1 MGDLCVMEPVGVGSE
16 IWVRELWF
24 GSGVVKFKKAKGKA
38 NVDLFILRISLV
50 GFALL
55 NDYEKGDFYSHS
67 SLSCF
72 ALSRLLLVMRMR
84 SISWLGEHS
93 ADCKWLDEVC
103 YGQTSANR

>member
-1 MGDLCVMEPVGVGSE
+1 MLASDL
-16 IWVRELWF
+16 R
-24 GSGVVKFKKAKGKA
+24 VKFKKAKGEA

-50 GFALL
+50 GATFIPSLMTQRVGLALL
-55 NDYEKGDFYSHS
+55 NDYGKGGFYSHS

-72 ALSRLLLVMRMR
+72 ALSRLHLVMRMR

-103 YGQTSANR
+103 CGQTSANR